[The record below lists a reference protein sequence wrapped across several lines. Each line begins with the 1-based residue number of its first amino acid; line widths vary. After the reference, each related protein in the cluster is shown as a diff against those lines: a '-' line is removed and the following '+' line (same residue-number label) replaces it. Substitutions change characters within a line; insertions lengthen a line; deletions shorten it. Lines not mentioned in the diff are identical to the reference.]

1 MRDRGGSRGIGCNQR
16 ECVHPSPLHTH
27 TPTSRRLAF
36 VVSGHA
42 PWQSGREVRG
52 LHHLR
57 ADRASGA
64 AQAACGQEDRVT
76 DYRTLAIVNALASL
90 GIEMLDWQVEA
101 LDRMMLESAAE
112 DE

>member
-1 MRDRGGSRGIGCNQR
+1 M
-16 ECVHPSPLHTH
+16 
-27 TPTSRRLAF
+27 
-36 VVSGHA
+36 
-42 PWQSGREVRG
+42 
-52 LHHLR
+52 
-57 ADRASGA
+57 
-64 AQAACGQEDRVT
+64 T